1 MRDRDDDAL
10 AALGAAG
17 SAAALEELYRRHR
30 SSILGYAY
38 RMTGDRALAED
49 VVQETFVYFFRN
61 LRRYEPRG
69 KLLAY
74 LFRIARSIALDE
86 KRAVRRMPPAV
97 PERPAEAV
105 PPAEEREAA
114 ENLAER
120 VRQAMLALPEHL
132 REVVELRLF
141 QGFDYARVA
150 ELTGIPE
157 ATARSRLRYALEAL
171 RRSLGVRA

>member
-1 MRDRDDDAL
+1 MKEKDDDTL
-10 AALGAAG
+10 VALGVAG

-30 SSILGYAY
+30 SSLLGYAY

-69 KLLAY
+69 KLVAY
-74 LFRIARSIALDE
+74 LFRIARSLALDQ
-86 KRAVRRMPPAV
+86 KRAARRSAPGV
-97 PERPAEAV
+97 AEPV
-105 PPAEEREAA
+105 SGDAEPLEDREAA
-114 ENLAER
+114 ENLAEK

-132 REVVELRLF
+132 REIVELRLF

-150 ELTGIPE
+150 ELTGVPE

-171 RRSLGVRA
+171 RRALGVRA